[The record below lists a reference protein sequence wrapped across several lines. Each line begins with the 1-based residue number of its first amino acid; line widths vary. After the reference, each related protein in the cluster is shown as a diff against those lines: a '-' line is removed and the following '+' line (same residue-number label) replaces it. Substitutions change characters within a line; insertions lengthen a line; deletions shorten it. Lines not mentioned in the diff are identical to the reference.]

1 MLKFNEEALLKE
13 QKAGAALIPQIEE
26 TVDHICEEGYKN
38 IFYIGIGGTVLYA
51 NQMKCLVKEAGAVLP
66 LFVENAAD
74 FCLIGNPEFGKD
86 SIVVLETVSG
96 DTKEMVEAV
105 KKVKEAGAKVLG
117 YVEKAG
123 SPLFELSDYVITGK
137 NAAYYFWYT
146 VTFRFL
152 KNSGQFPDYEE
163 MFAEVKEHMPGI
175 VVETQKEADEK
186 ARIYAESY
194 GEEPVTYLI
203 GSGNLEDWA
212 VCYGMCIMEEMQWM
226 RTRPISAANFFHGT
240 LEVVEKGT
248 SVILMLGE
256 DVTRPQMERAEA
268 FVRRITDKVTVFDT
282 CDYRAEGLSKKYRG
296 IWSPMIMRSA
306 FQRISAHL
314 ENVRKHPLEIRRYYR
329 HLDY

>member
-123 SPLFELSDYVITGK
+123 SPLFELSD
-137 NAAYYFWYT
+137 
-146 VTFRFL
+146 
-152 KNSGQFPDYEE
+152 
-163 MFAEVKEHMPGI
+163 
-175 VVETQKEADEK
+175 
-186 ARIYAESY
+186 
-194 GEEPVTYLI
+194 
-203 GSGNLEDWA
+203 
-212 VCYGMCIMEEMQWM
+212 
-226 RTRPISAANFFHGT
+226 
-240 LEVVEKGT
+240 
-248 SVILMLGE
+248 
-256 DVTRPQMERAEA
+256 
-268 FVRRITDKVTVFDT
+268 
-282 CDYRAEGLSKKYRG
+282 
-296 IWSPMIMRSA
+296 
-306 FQRISAHL
+306 
-314 ENVRKHPLEIRRYYR
+314 
-329 HLDY
+329 